1 MDGSNL
7 RQSARACSR
16 FLTTALD
23 RDWDGKIPDMD
34 WTVRQAVAHIATT
47 LLWYAVDLSA
57 GPKELSSL

>member
-7 RQSARACSR
+7 RQSARACTR

-23 RDWDGKIPDMD
+23 RDWDGKIPEMD

-47 LLWYAVDLSA
+47 LL
-57 GPKELSSL
+57 